1 MGAIYGMPAQMNQHY
16 YKWQHTFFSD
26 MRADNTHSGFV
37 ASIINVELGQPNAA
51 DIEPIEYP
59 WSQNYSY
66 IAAANTV
73 IDNIPGIEDPKFT
86 DAEKNV
92 IMGQAYFLRGYYY
105 FHLARPVTFKV

>member
-1 MGAIYGMPAQMNQHY
+1 
-16 YKWQHTFFSD
+16 

-66 IAAANTV
+66 IAAANT
-73 IDNIPGIEDPKFT
+73 E
-86 DAEKNV
+86 
-92 IMGQAYFLRGYYY
+92 
-105 FHLARPVTFKV
+105 